1 MISLVLTAVGPDRP
15 GLVSAMA
22 DVAIAHGANWADSR
36 MAHLAGQFAGIAH
49 LQVPQE
55 RAEALVAALR
65 RLDAIGLRVDV
76 VQGTPGAA
84 AGRSVVLE
92 LVGQD
97 RPGIVREIA
106 RTLAARSISIDELDT
121 RLESGSFSG
130 EALFRAQARLRVSDR
145 VPTAELRASL
155 EALANDLMV
164 DVTLD
169 EADGT
174 PAPPRG

>member
-55 RAEALVAALR
+55 RAEAL
-65 RLDAIGLRVDV
+65 V

-169 EADGT
+169 EAGGA
-174 PAPPRG
+174 PAPSRG